1 MNPGKPCRIDR
12 WSSLSVRHC
21 CGQGQ
26 LFLQGFT
33 QVAAAGI
40 EAQKCESNRN
50 SRKKASVSQSCFELG
65 LGRHDC
71 SAGCGRKVLESL
83 SVLWGISG
91 GVCAGHCYCL
101 TQPMLTWHSQKGR
114 QVLENLTASEQWAQG
129 RFRPWQSCLQYPAAK
144 PLEVTGG
151 DGRKE
156 KGSSVCLQSEVLSEA
171 STDSCHTVLGYF
183 YSKSTVWKG

>member
-1 MNPGKPCRIDR
+1 MMLKFLNEVMNPGKPCRIDR

-71 SAGCGRKVLESL
+71 SAGCWRKGAGIIVCVVRNIWGCVCWTLLLPHPAHAHLALSEGKAGARKPNSL
-83 SVLWGISG
+83 RAVSSGEVQAMAELSSV
-91 GVCAGHCYCL
+91 
-101 TQPMLTWHSQKGR
+101 P
-114 QVLENLTASEQWAQG
+114 
-129 RFRPWQSCLQYPAAK
+129 SCQT
-144 PLEVTGG
+144 TGG
-151 DGRKE
+151 YWRRWQEGE
-156 KGSSVCLQSEVLSEA
+156 GLQCLLAE
-171 STDSCHTVLGYF
+171 
-183 YSKSTVWKG
+183 